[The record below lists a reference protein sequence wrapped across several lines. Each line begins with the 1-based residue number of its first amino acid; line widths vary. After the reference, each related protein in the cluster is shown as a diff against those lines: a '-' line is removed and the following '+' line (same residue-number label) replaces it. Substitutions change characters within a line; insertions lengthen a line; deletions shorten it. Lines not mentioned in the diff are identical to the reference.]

1 MSAGGGPEVATDLG
15 AREDAG
21 LLRPIED
28 EFVVQ
33 TAPKAEPQTP
43 AEWMR
48 QNLFSG
54 RINTLIT
61 IVSAAFI
68 VFVLYQAGRFLLV
81 SGDFEVVRRFLRG
94 YLVGSFPVEELW
106 RVWTC
111 VFLVGALAG
120 LSAGSSRN
128 RLPWPIRRI
137 VIGLVVLALAVGFLI
152 SAVKTALVWGLI
164 AAVAAE
170 IVIFRQIGLILGY
183 RRLRRPLLWGWALAF
198 PVVIVIVRF
207 IGDGVAPRFWEGF
220 FFNIIAATVGI
231 FASFPIGI
239 LLALGRRSTLPVVRF
254 FCVGFIE
261 IFRGVPLVAW
271 LVFSKFVVDLLL
283 PPQVDLPDIIKAL
296 VAMTLFSSAYIA
308 EIVRGGLQGID
319 RGQYEAGRALGLSTP
334 RLLGLVVLPQAL
346 RSTIPAMISHFI
358 SLFKDTSLFTAIEVT
373 ELLSAARRSSNALEF
388 QGHSMETLL
397 FASLIFWI
405 VAFSMAR
412 WSQRLELRLGVGE
425 R

>member
-1 MSAGGGPEVATDLG
+1 MSERGLG
-15 AREDAG
+15 AREDVD
-21 LLRPIED
+21 LLLATQEG
-28 EFVVQ
+28 VVVES
-33 TAPKAEPQTP
+33 APKAEPQTP
-43 AEWMR
+43 MEWMR

-54 RINTLIT
+54 WVNALIT
-61 IVSAAFI
+61 LASAAFV
-68 VFVLYQAGRFLLV
+68 VFVFYQAARFLLV
-81 SGDFEVVRRFLRG
+81 SAEWEIVRRFLRG
-94 YLVGSFPVEELW
+94 YMVGSFPVEELW

-128 RLPWPIRRI
+128 RLPWPARRI
-137 VIGLVVLALAVGFLI
+137 VFGLVVLALAVAFLI
-152 SAVKTALVWGLI
+152 FAVKTPLVWGLI
-164 AAVAAE
+164 TAVAVE
-170 IVIFRQIGLILGY
+170 IIVFRQIGLTLGY
-183 RRLRRPLLWGWALAF
+183 QRLRRPLLWGWALSF
-198 PVVIVIVRF
+198 PVVIIIVRF

-239 LLALGRRSTLPVVRF
+239 LLALGRRSSLPAVRF

-271 LVFSKFVVDLLL
+271 LVFSKYVVDLLL

-334 RLLGLVVLPQAL
+334 RLLGLVILPQAL

-358 SLFKDTSLFTAIEVT
+358 SLFKDTSLFTAIDVT

-412 WSQRLELRLGVGE
+412 WSQRLELRLGIGE

>member
-1 MSAGGGPEVATDLG
+1 MSDPRGPFGLG

-21 LLRPIED
+21 FLPPTQD
-28 EFVVQ
+28 EVVVQ
-33 TAPKAEPQTP
+33 TAPRAVPKTP

-54 RINTLIT
+54 WVNTLVT
-61 IVSAAFI
+61 IVSAAFV
-68 VFVLYQAGRFLLV
+68 VFVVYQAARFV
-81 SGDFEVVRRFLRG
+81 FVGGDFEVVRRFLRG
-94 YLVGSFPVEELW
+94 YMVGSFPVEELW

-120 LSAGSSRN
+120 LSVGSSRN
-128 RLPWPIRRI
+128 RLPWPTRRI
-137 VIGLVVLALAVGFLI
+137 VLSLIVVAVVVAFLL
-152 SAVKTALVWGLI
+152 SAVKTVLVWGLMVAVAVEI
-164 AAVAAE
+164 AA
-170 IVIFRQIGLILGY
+170 FRQIGLALGY
-183 RRLRRPLLWGWALAF
+183 QTLRRPLRWGWALSF
-198 PVVIVIVRF
+198 PLVIIIVRF

-220 FFNIIAATVGI
+220 FFNILAAAVGI

-239 LLALGRRSTLPVVRF
+239 LLALGRRSTLPAVRF

-283 PPQVDLPDIIKAL
+283 PPQMNLPDIIKAL
-296 VAMTLFSSAYIA
+296 VAMTLFSSAYVA

-334 RLLGLVVLPQAL
+334 RLLGLIVLPQAL

-358 SLFKDTSLFTAIEVT
+358 SLFKDTSLFTAIDVT

-412 WSQRLELRLGVGE
+412 WSQRLELRLGIGE

>member
-1 MSAGGGPEVATDLG
+1 
-15 AREDAG
+15 
-21 LLRPIED
+21 
-28 EFVVQ
+28 
-33 TAPKAEPQTP
+33 
-43 AEWMR
+43 
-48 QNLFSG
+48 
-54 RINTLIT
+54 
-61 IVSAAFI
+61 
-68 VFVLYQAGRFLLV
+68 
-81 SGDFEVVRRFLRG
+81 
-94 YLVGSFPVEELW
+94 
-106 RVWTC
+106 
-111 VFLVGALAG
+111 
-120 LSAGSSRN
+120 
-128 RLPWPIRRI
+128 
-137 VIGLVVLALAVGFLI
+137 
-152 SAVKTALVWGLI
+152 
-164 AAVAAE
+164 
-170 IVIFRQIGLILGY
+170 
-183 RRLRRPLLWGWALAF
+183 
-198 PVVIVIVRF
+198 
-207 IGDGVAPRFWEGF
+207 
-220 FFNIIAATVGI
+220 
-231 FASFPIGI
+231 
-239 LLALGRRSTLPVVRF
+239 
-254 FCVGFIE
+254 
-261 IFRGVPLVAW
+261 LVAW

-397 FASLIFWI
+397 FASLIFWM